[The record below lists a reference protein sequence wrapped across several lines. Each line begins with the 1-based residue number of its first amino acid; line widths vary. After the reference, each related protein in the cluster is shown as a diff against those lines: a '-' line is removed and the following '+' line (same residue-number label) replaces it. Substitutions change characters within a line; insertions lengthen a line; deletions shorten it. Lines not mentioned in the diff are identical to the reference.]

1 MSRGGFTRVHRLSD
15 RCLIYPPLITADWWT
30 PQLASP
36 ATGNWADILIAH
48 LPRRL
53 EHSEKLAAPPFRFWV
68 SLPLLLAPGFFVP
81 RDDDRP
87 SIEISCCELLD
98 RSLFP
103 LVTLLIWINSEYLSA
118 SEYLL
123 RRVKECRPVSAFEIS
138 TSFHAPRTSGSLFGR
153 TGSESENKM
162 S

>member
-48 LPRRL
+48 LPRRF
-53 EHSEKLAAPPFRFWV
+53 EHSEKLAAPFRFWV
-68 SLPLLLAPGFFVP
+68 SLPFFWLLVFCPP
-81 RDDDRP
+81 RRRP
-87 SIEISCCELLD
+87 AVNRNQLLWAF
-98 RSLFP
+98 RPRFFP
-103 LVTLLIWINSEYLSA
+103 LVTLLIWINSEYFSV

-123 RRVKECRPVSAFEIS
+123 RRVKECRSVSAFEIS
-138 TSFHAPRTSGSLFGR
+138 TSLHAPRNSGSLFKR
-153 TGSESENKM
+153 TGSESEKKM